1 MARVAIAGGSSSTL
15 GVSIISALEATG
27 GRYLPV
33 ILSREPKANHASI
46 LGTRDLEVRQVDY
59 HSHSS
64 LVAALCDVEVVISV
78 LLIPGPDWVTAQI
91 NLLHAAEEANCRRF
105 APSEFALSGWAQARV
120 DILESKN
127 VVWRAVQSSVDLGRI
142 DAARFPCG
150 MFMNYL
156 GIGCPGNETRTEA
169 LAGFQEGPYLFHLDN
184 HDSPWVDVPVRRDGT
199 FPSLTMT
206 DIRDVGRFVVAA
218 LDLPE
223 PWAGRELGMAGDTL
237 SFDELLALCRQHTGM
252 AIEARAVTVEQ
263 LRTQLNSVPSNQLLA
278 RMELQLSIV
287 CTCDGSI
294 VKPVLN
300 KLCSIQPTRVDEY
313 LQRYWG
319 PFAKDLPN
327 NTKAD
332 SPVRCDI

>member
-33 ILSREPKANHASI
+33 ILSRERKSNHASEI
-46 LGTRDLEVRQVDY
+46 WPRNLEVRQVDY

-91 NLLHAAEEANCRRF
+91 NLLHAAEEAGCHRF

-120 DILESKN
+120 DILEAKN

-156 GIGCPGNETRTEA
+156 GIGCPGEATRTEA

-184 HDSPWVDVPVRRDGT
+184 RHSPWVDVPVRQDGT
-199 FPSLTMT
+199 TPNLTMT

-237 SFDELLALCRQHTGM
+237 SFDELVALCQKHTGM
-252 AIEARAVTVEQ
+252 AVEARKVTVEQ
-263 LRTQLNSVPSNQLLA
+263 LQTKLVSVPPHQFIA

-287 CTCDGSI
+287 CACDGSI
-294 VKPVLN
+294 VEPALN
-300 KLCSIQPTRVDEY
+300 KLCSIKPTRVNDF

-319 PFAKDLPN
+319 QFAKDG
-327 NTKAD
+327 
-332 SPVRCDI
+332 